1 MSASTR
7 TALFV
12 LAVAFV
18 GEVGLAPV
26 LSVGGVTPDFAVIA
40 IVVLAL
46 ARGAFAATIGGLVL
60 GLVQDL
66 ACPQLLGLHALA
78 QTIVGYGCGRLRGM
92 LLYGHPIA
100 EGALVALAS
109 LVHQTI
115 YLAGE
120 SGFGLGSFLRPF
132 LLQALPG
139 ALFTGLLGVPL
150 LRLAAR
156 LRILDSEE

>member
-1 MSASTR
+1 MSQTTR
-7 TALFV
+7 TVLFV
-12 LAVAFV
+12 LAVAFI
-18 GEVGLAPV
+18 GEVGLAPL
-26 LSVGGVTPDFAVIA
+26 LSFAGITPDFAVIA

-46 ARGAFAATIGGLVL
+46 ARGAFAATLGGLAL
-60 GLVQDL
+60 GLIQDL

-78 QTIVGYGCGRLRGM
+78 QTIVGYSCGRLRGM
-92 LLYGHPIA
+92 LLYGHPA
-100 EGALVALAS
+100 VEGTLVALAS

-115 YLAGE
+115 YLLGE

-156 LRILDSEE
+156 LRILDPEE